1 MCYNDHIKSSHPA
14 GLLVILRQRQKLS
27 SISPLKKISNNLFKS
42 TVKHLDS
49 VDASKIAKDSGFGAG
64 NKYSRCNSCNE
75 EREIVFESEG
85 FRLCNECLD
94 EFMREHRFKK

>member
-1 MCYNDHIKSSHPA
+1 
-14 GLLVILRQRQKLS
+14 
-27 SISPLKKISNNLFKS
+27 
-42 TVKHLDS
+42 
-49 VDASKIAKDSGFGAG
+49 VDASKIAKDGGFEAG

-75 EREIVFESEG
+75 EKEIVFEKEG